1 MTHFLLHVTFYVTP
15 LSNILEVTTIAI
27 CLLYILGFKN
37 STFLCNLM
45 FSAVLD
51 FGILQGANSESISK
65 RERGQH
71 MEMTIYAFI
80 I

>member
-1 MTHFLLHVTFYVTP
+1 ML
-15 LSNILEVTTIAI
+15 AI
-27 CLLYILGFKN
+27 ILGYEN
-37 STFLCNLM
+37 SNTTNIVM
-45 FSAVLD
+45 QRYVLD
-51 FGILQGANSESISK
+51 IGIFQGANSESISK